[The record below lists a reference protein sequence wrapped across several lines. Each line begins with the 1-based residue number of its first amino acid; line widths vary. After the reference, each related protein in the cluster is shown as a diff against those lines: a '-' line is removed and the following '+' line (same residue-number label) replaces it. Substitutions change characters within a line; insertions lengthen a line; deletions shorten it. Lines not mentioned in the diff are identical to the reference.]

1 MGSENRRLPA
11 NGGIVLIDVS
21 FRRIDTQAST
31 KRTLDSGCD
40 GAEGAYWRPSK
51 TQRCGMMI
59 RVSVIRS
66 RGKTQA
72 GKGHTGA
79 RRRDNSLF
87 V

>member
-1 MGSENRRLPA
+1 MGSENRRLPVI
-11 NGGIVLIDVS
+11 GGIVLIAVS
-21 FRRIDTQAST
+21 FRGIDTQAST

-51 TQRCGMMI
+51 TRHCGMMI

-66 RGKTQA
+66 RGKIQA
-72 GKGHTGA
+72 GRGHAGA
-79 RRRDNSLF
+79 RRRDVFLF